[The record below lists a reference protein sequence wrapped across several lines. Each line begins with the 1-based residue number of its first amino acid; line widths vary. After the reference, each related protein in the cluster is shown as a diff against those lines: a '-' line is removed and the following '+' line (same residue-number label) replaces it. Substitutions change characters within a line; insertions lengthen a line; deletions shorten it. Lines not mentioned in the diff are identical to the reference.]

1 VVCSID
7 PKEKME
13 QIKVLIVDDEPLIR
27 HALGTILAT
36 DQGIVTVFSA
46 ENGKQAVDYCSENE
60 IDVVL
65 MDLQMPIMDG
75 VSATRAIKSR
85 KDSPAVLAITAFSSD
100 EYLVPVLTA
109 GASGYLVKDS
119 EPGEIINAVHAVHQG
134 TTAISPSVSSDLIS
148 AVREAYTDNTQAV
161 EDLIYDLGITNR
173 EIQILKLL
181 AQGLNN
187 TEISKTLGITETTV
201 KTHMAKIFAKL
212 DVRDRV
218 QALVAAARMGI
229 VEIPKD

>member
-1 VVCSID
+1 
-7 PKEKME
+7 ME

-60 IDVVL
+60 INVVL

-134 TTAISPSVSSDLIS
+134 TAAISPSVSSDLIS
-148 AVREAYTDNTQAV
+148 AVREAYTDNTRAV

-201 KTHMAKIFAKL
+201 KTHMAKIFVKL

>member
-1 VVCSID
+1 
-7 PKEKME
+7 ME

-36 DQGIVTVFSA
+36 DNGIVTVFSA
-46 ENGKQAVDYCSENE
+46 ENGKQAVDYCSDNE

-119 EPGEIINAVHAVHQG
+119 EPGEIIRAVHAVHQG
-134 TTAISPSVSSDLIS
+134 TAAISPSVSSDLIS
-148 AVREAYTDNTQAV
+148 AVREAYADNSQAV
-161 EDLIYDLGITNR
+161 EDIIYDLGITNR

-201 KTHMAKIFAKL
+201 KTHMAKIFVKL
-212 DVRDRV
+212 NVRDRV
-218 QALVAAARMGI
+218 QALVTAARIGI
-229 VEIPKD
+229 VEIPKH

>member
-1 VVCSID
+1 
-7 PKEKME
+7 ME

-134 TTAISPSVSSDLIS
+134 TAAISPSVSSDLIS

-161 EDLIYDLGITNR
+161 EDLIYNLGITNR

-201 KTHMAKIFAKL
+201 KTHMAKIFVKL

>member
-1 VVCSID
+1 
-7 PKEKME
+7 ME

-46 ENGKQAVDYCSENE
+46 GNGKQAVDYCSENE

-134 TTAISPSVSSDLIS
+134 TAAISPSVSSDLIS

-201 KTHMAKIFAKL
+201 KTHMAKIFVKL

>member
-1 VVCSID
+1 
-7 PKEKME
+7 ME

-134 TTAISPSVSSDLIS
+134 TAAISPSVSSDLIS

-201 KTHMAKIFAKL
+201 KTHMAKIFVKL

>member
-1 VVCSID
+1 
-7 PKEKME
+7 ME

-134 TTAISPSVSSDLIS
+134 TAAISPSVSSDLIS
-148 AVREAYTDNTQAV
+148 AVREAYTDNSQTI

-187 TEISKTLGITETTV
+187 TEISRTLGITETTV
-201 KTHMAKIFAKL
+201 KTHMAKIFVKL

>member
-1 VVCSID
+1 
-7 PKEKME
+7 ME

-36 DQGIVTVFSA
+36 DNGIVTVFSA
-46 ENGKQAVDYCSENE
+46 ENGKQAVDYCSDNE

-119 EPGEIINAVHAVHQG
+119 EPGEIIRAVHAVHQG
-134 TTAISPSVSSDLIS
+134 TAAISPSVSSDLIS
-148 AVREAYTDNTQAV
+148 AVREAYADNSQAV
-161 EDLIYDLGITNR
+161 EDIIYDLGITNR

-201 KTHMAKIFAKL
+201 KTHMAKIFVKL
-212 DVRDRV
+212 NVRDRV

-229 VEIPKD
+229 VEIPKH

>member
-1 VVCSID
+1 
-7 PKEKME
+7 M
-13 QIKVLIVDDEPLIR
+13 
-27 HALGTILAT
+27 
-36 DQGIVTVFSA
+36 
-46 ENGKQAVDYCSENE
+46 
-60 IDVVL
+60 
-65 MDLQMPIMDG
+65 
-75 VSATRAIKSR
+75 
-85 KDSPAVLAITAFSSD
+85 
-100 EYLVPVLTA
+100 
-109 GASGYLVKDS
+109 
-119 EPGEIINAVHAVHQG
+119 HAVHQG